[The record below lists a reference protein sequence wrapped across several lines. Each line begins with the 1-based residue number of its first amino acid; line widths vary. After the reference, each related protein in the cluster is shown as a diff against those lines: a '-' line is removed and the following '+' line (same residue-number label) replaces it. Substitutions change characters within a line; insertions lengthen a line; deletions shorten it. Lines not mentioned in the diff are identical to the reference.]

1 MRFSDPVWS
10 SKGRLV
16 LACLSLCIL
25 ISCSSGDNPA
35 AINKEFEE
43 VPVEQLYNEAADLA
57 EKKEWLDAAERFD
70 SLERQYPY
78 SVWATKALLMS
89 AYSQY
94 KLDKYEEAIGALD
107 RFIQLHPGHEDIAYA
122 YYLRSLTFYERISD
136 VVRDQSM
143 TEQALDALKDVVKR
157 FPETDYA
164 RDARLKI
171 DLTRDNL
178 AGKEMEVGRYYQRQT
193 EHLAAINRFRN
204 VIEQYQTTV
213 HVPEALHRLTESY
226 LSLGITREAQMAA
239 AVLGHNFPGSDW
251 YQDSYALLKGRNL
264 DPSEESDQ
272 KSWLSRLW
280 NSVF

>member
-1 MRFSDPVWS
+1 MHLSAYFGSKCLRPVLYVIS
-10 SKGRLV
+10 LGL
-16 LACLSLCIL
+16 LA
-25 ISCSSGDNPA
+25 SCSGGDNPA
-35 AINKEFEE
+35 GINKQFEE

-57 EKKEWLDAAERFD
+57 EKKEWLEASERFE

-89 AYSQY
+89 AFSQY
-94 KLDKYEEAIGALD
+94 KLDNYEEAVGGLD

-122 YYLRSLTFYERISD
+122 YYLRALTFYERISD

-143 TEQALDALKDVVKR
+143 TEKALDALKDVVKR
-157 FPETDYA
+157 FPETEYA

-178 AGKEMEVGRYYQRQT
+178 AGKEMEIGRYYQKET
-193 EHLAAINRFRN
+193 EHLAAINRFRT
-204 VIEQYQTTV
+204 VIESYQTTV

-226 LSLGITREAQMAA
+226 LSLGILKEAQMAA

-264 DPSEESDQ
+264 TPSEEADQ
-272 KSWLSRLW
+272 KSWLSKLW
-280 NSVF
+280 HSVF